1 MSINYKNIS
10 ATTTTNLIRSSD
22 QMDVRSLVICNTSS
36 TTSVVNLILNSTLLD
51 DEWGVGGVEPTYLPK
66 ETYYILKNLLLPKGV
81 TIVLNK
87 EELEYDTQRYDLEIY
102 STETLDIIISSTSS
116 TMSTGSTSSS
126 Y

>member
-1 MSINYKNIS
+1 MIGYIS
-10 ATTTTNLIRSSD
+10 
-22 QMDVRSLVICNTSS
+22 
-36 TTSVVNLILNSTLLD
+36 
-51 DEWGVGGVEPTYLPK
+51 
-66 ETYYILKNLLLPKGV
+66 YILKNLLLPKGV

>member
-36 TTSVVNLILNSTLLD
+36 TTSVVNLI
-51 DEWGVGGVEPTYLPK
+51 
-66 ETYYILKNLLLPKGV
+66 LLPKGV